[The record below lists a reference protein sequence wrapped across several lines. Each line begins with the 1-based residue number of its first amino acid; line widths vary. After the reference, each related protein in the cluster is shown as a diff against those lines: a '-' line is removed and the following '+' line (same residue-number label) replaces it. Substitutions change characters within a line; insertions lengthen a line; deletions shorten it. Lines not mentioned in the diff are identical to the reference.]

1 MGVDE
6 RPLGIV
12 GAGVMGRGIAQV
24 AVTAGRPVILIDV
37 DRDQVA
43 RATEEVDRRLARL
56 VEKGAL
62 SDDQRVASIARLGI
76 GQTATDLASCDV
88 VIEAATESLAI
99 KRTIVADLEAACE
112 ETTILASNTS
122 SLSIADIADGA
133 LHPERLLGVHFFNP
147 APVMHLVEIIPGRAT
162 SDATIEAAQ
171 ALARALGKE
180 PVIASDRP
188 GFIVSRV
195 LDVMINEAVRCV
207 MDGNDPADVDL
218 AMRLGANLPIGPLA
232 LADLM
237 GLDIL
242 KSVMERLESGF
253 GSAAYAPAP
262 LLVDLVEQGR
272 LGRKSGRGFFD
283 YPSP

>member
-62 SDDQRVASIARLGI
+62 SDEQRVASMARLGI

-88 VIEAATESLAI
+88 VIEAATESLEI

-147 APVMHLVEIIPGRAT
+147 APVMRLVEIIPGRAT

-253 GSAAYAPAP
+253 GSAAYAPAR